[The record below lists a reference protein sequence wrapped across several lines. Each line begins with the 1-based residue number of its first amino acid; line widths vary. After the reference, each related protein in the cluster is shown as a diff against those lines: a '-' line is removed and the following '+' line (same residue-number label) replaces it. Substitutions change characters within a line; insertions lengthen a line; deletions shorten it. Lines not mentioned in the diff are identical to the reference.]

1 MTRTAAA
8 HAVDEPVQWPA
19 DDVQRVPV
27 SRLVPYAKNARTHSA
42 AQVAQ
47 IAASIKEW
55 GWTTPVLVD
64 DAGVLIAGHGR
75 VLAAK
80 QLGIQEIPCMVAR
93 GWSEAQ
99 KKAYVLADNQLP
111 LNAGWDADLL
121 KMEIREIEAL
131 NFDIGK
137 IGFDTDALARMFDVA
152 PIERQT
158 TESRG
163 LGEAVIQFNIVFDDT
178 EQQDAWFSF
187 VRVLKGMYPNEETMG
202 ARLKLYIEDNT

>member
-1 MTRTAAA
+1 MTAA
-8 HAVDEPVQWPA
+8 VDVAVQWPA

-27 SRLVPYAKNARTHSA
+27 SRLVPYAKNARTHSR

-47 IAASIKEW
+47 IVASIQEW

-64 DAGVLIAGHGR
+64 ETGMLIAGHGR

-80 QLGIQEIPCMVAR
+80 ELGITEIPCMVAR

-121 KMEIREIEAL
+121 RMEIREIEGM

-137 IGFDTDALARMFDVA
+137 IGFDTEELAKLFDVA
-152 PIERQT
+152 PAERQT
-158 TESRG
+158 TERNG

-178 EQQDAWFSF
+178 PQQDSWFAF
-187 VRVLKGMYPNEETMG
+187 VRTLKGMYPDAETLG
-202 ARLKLYIEDNT
+202 ARLALYIAAYT